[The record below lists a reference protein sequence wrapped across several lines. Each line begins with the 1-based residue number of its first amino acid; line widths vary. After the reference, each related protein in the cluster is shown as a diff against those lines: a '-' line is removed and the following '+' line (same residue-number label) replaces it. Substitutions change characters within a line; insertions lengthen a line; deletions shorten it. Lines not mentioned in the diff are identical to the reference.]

1 MLGELHMFK
10 EIGSE
15 YALTN
20 ITQSNGLKVPC
31 DGSFV
36 FSGRTA
42 IETVLNSISNAKTAL
57 LPSYCCDSMVEP
69 FRKAGISVD
78 FFDVY
83 FDKKFNYVINCSADI
98 LLWSN
103 YFGFDLEMPDF
114 DGIIIEDI
122 THSLLSNIQYH
133 QRSDYYIASVRKW
146 EPVLSGGYCSVP
158 TIFSG
163 PPQEFLDKK
172 LRAMELKAA
181 YLDGAPTRKES
192 FLSLYQESNEWLS
205 NNYSNLSID
214 DYSREYLEHIDVE
227 KQRSIRRSNAEVL
240 YKELKGKVQF
250 MFSIEQMDCPLF
262 VPILLPNNRDKVKK
276 HLIENN
282 IYCPVHWPHPNEDC
296 ESNIYDM
303 ELSLICDQR
312 YGEEDMMRIVD
323 TILEVI

>member
-1 MLGELHMFK
+1 MI

-15 YALTN
+15 YPKCEYE
-20 ITQSNGLKVPC
+20 SGNGLTFPEP
-31 DGSFV
+31 GSLV

-42 IETVLNSISNAKTAL
+42 IEAVLNCIPVANTAL
-57 LPSYCCDSMVEP
+57 LPSYCCDSMIEP
-69 FRKAGISVD
+69 FRKAGLSID
-78 FFDVY
+78 FFDVN
-83 FDKKFNYVINCSADI
+83 FDKDFYIGSLKSSDV
-98 LLWSN
+98 LLWNN
-103 YFGFDLEMPDF
+103 YFGFELDMPEF

-122 THSLLSNIQYH
+122 THSLFSKKQYY
-133 QRSDYYIASVRKW
+133 QRSDYYVASIRKW
-146 EPVLSGGYCSVP
+146 EPVLSGGYCSIP
-158 TIFSG
+158 TSYSE

-192 FLSLYQESNEWLS
+192 YLSLFQESNEWLA
-205 NNYSNLSID
+205 NNYSHLSID
-214 DYSREYLEHIDVE
+214 DYSREYLEHVDVVE
-227 KQRSIRRSNAEVL
+227 QRAIRRSNAEVL
-240 YKELKGKVQF
+240 YRELEGKVQF

-262 VPILLPNNRDKVKK
+262 VPILLPNNRDRVKK

-282 IYCPVHWPHPNEDC
+282 IYCPVHWPHPNADC